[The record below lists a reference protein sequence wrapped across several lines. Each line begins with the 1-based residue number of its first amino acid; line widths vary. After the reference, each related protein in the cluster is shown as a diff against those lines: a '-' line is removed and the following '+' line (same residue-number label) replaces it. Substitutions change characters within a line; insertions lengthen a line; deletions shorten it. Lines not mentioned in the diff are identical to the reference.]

1 MLLGY
6 GYFIYRDEICN
17 NIKVKDHEIKSGCY
31 LIRIKSQLRPRSD
44 KEAVV
49 MGDWRGGD
57 TELSSLLARLF
68 ASRTNLFA
76 DVSLVCE
83 ENRIVPAHKLVLAV
97 TSQYFQVASS
107 SYVSSFIFNPKGHS
121 LSTDIL
127 FSR

>member
-1 MLLGY
+1 MT
-6 GYFIYRDEICN
+6 
-17 NIKVKDHEIKSGCY
+17 
-31 LIRIKSQLRPRSD
+31 KSQLHPRSNN
-44 KEAVV
+44 EAVV

-97 TSQYFQVASS
+97 TSQYFQVFLR
-107 SYVSSFIFNPKGHS
+107 FIFMS
-121 LSTDIL
+121 LSFFPYQGYSLSSNVL

>member
-1 MLLGY
+1 
-6 GYFIYRDEICN
+6 
-17 NIKVKDHEIKSGCY
+17 
-31 LIRIKSQLRPRSD
+31 
-44 KEAVV
+44 

-97 TSQYFQVASS
+97 TSQYFQVLFRLI
-107 SYVSSFIFNPKGHS
+107 FISMS
-121 LSTDIL
+121 LSFFPCQGYSLSSNVL
-127 FSR
+127 FGR

>member
-1 MLLGY
+1 
-6 GYFIYRDEICN
+6 
-17 NIKVKDHEIKSGCY
+17 
-31 LIRIKSQLRPRSD
+31 
-44 KEAVV
+44 

-97 TSQYFQVASS
+97 TSQYFQVVSSSS
-107 SYVSSFIFNPKGHS
+107 SYVSSFLFNPKGHS